1 LMLTLVLTS
10 DALAKVNVS
19 TAASLMAGIETW
31 YTKVVARE

>member
-19 TAASLMAGIETW
+19 TAASLMAGI
-31 YTKVVARE
+31 RS